1 MALKASAL
9 CTLSIFVILFSPSF
23 ATFPNPASIFNS
35 ESICKLTPHADFCKS
50 ILPSDKF
57 ATIFDFCKVSIQQSL
72 LNAHSFLGAIK
83 YFLRLP
89 STSFL
94 STIRALQ
101 DCQFLAE
108 LNADFLSYTLQGIKS
123 DGLDTFLADD
133 LHALLSAVLTNVQ
146 TCIEGLEA
154 TPSASSIKNGLLPS
168 VSNGTHFLS
177 VSLALFRHGW
187 VHGFIK
193 SLAGRNHV
201 FSNLVNGRD
210 SPLPLIMSDHDR
222 AVYESASRQKHVRA
236 DEEGKDKGVSVS
248 QVVVVNPDGSGNFTT
263 INEAVAAAPNNTGD
277 SNRYFLIYVVTGV
290 YEEYVSIPKKK
301 QNVMMIGDGINKTI
315 ITVNRNFVD
324 GSTTF
329 NSATFAVVGKGFV
342 AVNITFRNTAGPSKH
357 QAVAVRN
364 GADMSTFYRCSFE
377 GYQDTLYAHSLR
389 QFYKECDIYGT
400 VDFIFGNAA
409 VVLQNC
415 NIYLRQPMPN
425 QFNTITAQGR
435 TDPNQNTGISIHHC
449 VIRPADDLA
458 SSNGM
463 TKTYLGRPWKEYSR
477 TVYMQSFMDSLIEP
491 PGWSE
496 WAGKFALDTLYY
508 AEYKNT
514 GPGSN
519 TGSRVQWNGYH
530 KDISESE
537 ADKFTVSNFIDGD
550 NWLPATGVPFH
561 GGLF

>member
-1 MALKASAL
+1 MALRASAL
-9 CTLSIFVILFSPSF
+9 CSIPILLFLFSPSF
-23 ATFPNPASIFNS
+23 ATSPDPASIFNS
-35 ESICKLTPHADFCKS
+35 ESVCKLTPHADFCKS
-50 ILPSDKF
+50 ILPSNKF
-57 ATIFDFCKVSIQQSL
+57 ATILDFGRDSMHQSL
-72 LNAHSFLGAIK
+72 LNAHSFLGSIK
-83 YFLRLP
+83 YFLRQP
-89 STSFL
+89 STSYL
-94 STIRALQ
+94 GTIRALQ

-108 LNADFLSYTLQGIKS
+108 TNVDFLSYTSERIKF
-123 DGLDTFLADD
+123 DRVDTFVADD
-133 LHALLSAVLTNVQ
+133 LHCLLSAVLTNVQ
-146 TCIEGLEA
+146 TCVEGLEA
-154 TPSASSIKNGLLPS
+154 MPLASSVKHDLLPS
-168 VSNGTHFLS
+168 MSNGTNFLS

-187 VHGFIK
+187 VHGFIN
-193 SLAGRNHV
+193 SLLGRNHV
-201 FSNLVNGRD
+201 VSNLVHGRD
-210 SPLPLIMSDHDR
+210 SPLPLIMLGQDR
-222 AVYESASRQKHVRA
+222 EVYESASRRKDVRA
-236 DEEGKDKGVSVS
+236 DGKGEGVSVS
-248 QVVVVNPDGSGNFTT
+248 HVVVVNPDGNGNFTT

-277 SNRYFLIYVVTGV
+277 SNQHFLIYVAAGI

-301 QNVMMIGDGINKTI
+301 QNLMMIGAGINKTI
-315 ITVNRNFVD
+315 ITGNHNFVD

-342 AVNITFRNTAGPSKH
+342 AVDITFRNTAGPSKH

-400 VDFIFGNAA
+400 IDFIFGNAA

-415 NIYLRQPMPN
+415 NIYPRLPMPN

-435 TDPNQNTGISIHHC
+435 TDPNQNTGISIHKC
-449 VIRPADDLA
+449 VIKPAADL
-458 SSNGM
+458 SSSDGK

-491 PGWSE
+491 SGWSE
-496 WAGKFALDTLYY
+496 WAGNFALDTLYY
-508 AEYKNT
+508 AEYDNK

-519 TGSRVQWNGYH
+519 TTSRVQWGGYH

-537 ADKFTVSNFIDGD
+537 SDGFTVSKFIDGED
-550 NWLPATGVPFH
+550 WLPATGVPFH

>member
-9 CTLSIFVILFSPSF
+9 CTLSILVILFSPSF
-23 ATFPNPASIFNS
+23 ATFPNPASVFNS

-57 ATIFDFCKVSIQQSL
+57 ATIFDFSKVSMQQSL

-108 LNADFLSYTLQGIKS
+108 LNVDFLSYTLQRIKS

-168 VSNGTHFLS
+168 ISNGTNFLS

-187 VHGFIK
+187 VHGLIK
-193 SLAGRNHV
+193 SLTGRNHV

-277 SNRYFLIYVVTGV
+277 SNRYFLIYVVAGV

-315 ITVNRNFVD
+315 ITGNRNFVD

-415 NIYLRQPMPN
+415 NIYPRLPMPN

-458 SSNGM
+458 SSNWM

-491 PGWSE
+491 SGWSE
-496 WAGKFALDTLYY
+496 WAGNFALDTLYY
-508 AEYKNT
+508 AEYKNM